1 MSIVHSLVA
10 LHGGTI
16 DLDTGP
22 TGTAFTVT
30 LPRRH

>member
-16 DLDTGP
+16 ALATGP
-22 TGTAFTVT
+22 TGTRFDVE
-30 LPRRH
+30 LPRHR